1 MLFEDSIFRTPPP
14 RAFRPT
20 KARLQVSLTA
30 LEATLASL
38 RRFGTL
44 ESCVFWYG
52 VRDGDSATVAAVL
65 VPQQEMNRGNY
76 HVSPAAMSEML
87 GQVEES
93 WKPLAQIHSH
103 PGCGVEHSRYDDRMA
118 SSRRALSIVFP
129 FYGRWSGSWPHGI
142 GIHEWQVD
150 YWYLLSAADAARRVL
165 VAEPTSILCRD
176 LRR

>member
-1 MLFEDSIFRTPPP
+1 VLFEDSIFRSPPT
-14 RAFRPT
+14 REYLPT
-20 KARLQVSLTA
+20 QACLEVPTTA

-38 RRFGTL
+38 RRFGPL
-44 ESCVFWYG
+44 ASCDFWYG
-52 VRDGDSATVAAVL
+52 VRDGDSATVAGVL
-65 VPQQEMNRGNY
+65 TPQQSMSRGNY

-87 GQVEES
+87 GQAEDS

-103 PGCGVEHSRYDDRMA
+103 PGPGVEHSRYDDRMT

-129 FYGRWSGSWPHGI
+129 FYGHWSGRWPQGI

-150 YWYLLSAADAARRVL
+150 YWHLLSDAHASQRVHT
-165 VAEPTSILCRD
+165 AEPVSIQCRD